1 MLCRMAMLFYSALM
15 FNIFTRHQV
24 MSGVFL
30 RIISLGDIMRK
41 IKCFSLMFLIG
52 GIGYNLIEILWR
64 GYTHVSMFFA
74 GGICFNAFAAIGKN
88 SKNHKPF
95 FLAAIGA
102 LMVTAVEFITGCIV
116 NLWLKKKVWDY
127 SKMPFNILGQI
138 CPVFTLLWGL
148 LSLFAIPFSAKIHK
162 RLSK

>member
-1 MLCRMAMLFYSALM
+1 
-15 FNIFTRHQV
+15 
-24 MSGVFL
+24 MSKG
-30 RIISLGDIMRK
+30 K
-41 IKCFSLMFLIG
+41 IKFVMFSIG
-52 GIGYNLIEILWR
+52 ALGYGLLEVLWR
-64 GYTHVSMFFA
+64 GYTHISMFFA

-127 SKMPFNILGQI
+127 SKMPFNILGQV
-138 CPVFTLLWGL
+138 CPAFTLLWGL

-162 RLSK
+162 RISK

>member
-1 MLCRMAMLFYSALM
+1 MGDCVLKKLK
-15 FNIFTRHQV
+15 
-24 MSGVFL
+24 VFS
-30 RIISLGDIMRK
+30 I
-41 IKCFSLMFLIG
+41 MFLIG
-52 GIGYNLIEILWR
+52 GAVYNLIEILWR
-64 GYTHVSMFFA
+64 GYTHISMFFA

-88 SKNHKPF
+88 SEKHNLF
-95 FLAAIGA
+95 SLAAIGA
-102 LMVTAVEFITGCIV
+102 LTVTAVEFITGCIV

-127 SKMPFNILGQI
+127 SKMPLNILGQI